1 MAEANKNPKARE
13 AFVAETQRERWVK
26 YGANVLLTC
35 VIVAILT
42 GFLVYIAGRANWRKD
57 TTAAGA
63 YSLKPQSV
71 RLFENLPPTV
81 TIVGLVSKAPQEAG
95 VSVDPGNLEAPHA

>member
-57 TTAAGA
+57 TTAA
-63 YSLKPQSV
+63 K
-71 RLFENLPPTV
+71 
-81 TIVGLVSKAPQEAG
+81 
-95 VSVDPGNLEAPHA
+95 